1 MISNFSPYFPLLN
14 YCANPSNEL
23 GFLDMKLTIADIFEK
38 YKQLEGNEPDL
49 YALVAK
55 SVQICMKAIQLYGIE
70 HIAVSYNG
78 GKEADA
84 VLYVFLLAI
93 YASVDDPSS
102 FDTGAGPFVNIIF
115 FRRKEEFPDV
125 IDHVNDVLTLYS
137 VSLVLDFF
145 SPSLRLLES
154 PTEDFKL
161 GMKYMVE
168 AKGVRAVIMGNRLTD
183 PYSCM
188 CCRFGPICSYARL
201 LHPQLRVLAGLH
213 ARVPRPPLVLWRC
226 LAVYPRL

>member
-1 MISNFSPYFPLLN
+1 MISNFSPCFPLLN

-23 GFLDMKLTIADIFEK
+23 GFLIMKLTIADLFER

-84 VLYVFLLAI
+84 ALYVFLLAI

-102 FDTGAGPFVNIIF
+102 FDTGAGPFANIVF

-213 ARVPRPPLVLWRC
+213 ARVPRPPLVLWQC